1 VIRQSTKTF
10 TACAASIALSIGAAT
25 AQKIENAPPE
35 KTKPSAIPRKLSNEL
50 PSKAAP
56 TPGVTPAPTP
66 AAGPES
72 PARPTSL
79 SIEVPAAP
87 DLRSPE
93 QVAADFFGLLQKDQV
108 ELAYAGLAAGT
119 MLMTKGEQSLE
130 LRARTQSAIDA
141 YGPLRGFEL
150 VKTDRVGELLERR
163 TYVLHG
169 DVLPLRWRFYFYK
182 GSGHWQLVDL
192 RVDDALIELFDEAGV
207 TEKK

>member
-1 VIRQSTKTF
+1 MIRLSTKTF
-10 TACAASIALSIGAAT
+10 TACVASIVLSIGAAT

-35 KTKPSAIPRKLSNEL
+35 KVAPSAIPRKLTNEL
-50 PSKAAP
+50 PSKATP
-56 TPGVTPAPTP
+56 TPTATPAPTANP
-66 AAGPES
+66 KPS
-72 PARPTSL
+72 PSTQSV
-79 SIEVPAAP
+79 SIEAPAAP
-87 DLRSPE
+87 DLRTPE
-93 QVAADFFGLLQKDQV
+93 QVAADFFGSLQKDQV
-108 ELAYAGLAAGT
+108 DAAYEGLAAGT
-119 MLMTKGEQSLE
+119 MLMTKGEQSRD

-141 YGPLRGFEL
+141 YGPIRGYEL

-192 RVDDALIELFDEAGV
+192 RVDDSLIDLFDEAGV